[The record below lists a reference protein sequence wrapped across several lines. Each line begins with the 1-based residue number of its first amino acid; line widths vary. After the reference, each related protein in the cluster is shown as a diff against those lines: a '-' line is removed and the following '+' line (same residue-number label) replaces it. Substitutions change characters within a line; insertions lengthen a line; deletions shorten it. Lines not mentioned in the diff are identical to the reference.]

1 MPWSWA
7 QRSLIERRQRFR
19 TSGERGSA
27 TAELILLTLL
37 LFVLALFAVAAGRLV
52 TARLEVNNAAHQA
65 ARAASIARTPA
76 AAGAAARSAADG
88 ALAAKRVTCASR
100 QVNVG
105 LGSFRPGGSVTVT
118 VTCRVKLSDVA
129 LVHIPGNT
137 ALSSS
142 FVAPIDYWRSR

>member
-1 MPWSWA
+1 MAEPRA
-7 QRSLIERRQRFR
+7 ARLER
-19 TSGERGSA
+19 ERGSA
-27 TAELILLTLL
+27 TAELIMLTLL

-65 ARAASIARTPA
+65 ARAASIVRTPA
-76 AAGAAARSAADG
+76 AAGAAARAAADG

-142 FVAPIDYWRSR
+142 FVVPIDYWRSR

>member
-1 MPWSWA
+1 MAEPRA
-7 QRSLIERRQRFR
+7 APLER
-19 TSGERGSA
+19 ERGSA
-27 TAELILLTLL
+27 TAELITLTLL

-65 ARAASIARTPA
+65 ARAASVARTPA

-88 ALAAKRVTCASR
+88 ALAAKRVICASR

-105 LGSFRPGGSVTVT
+105 LSSFRPGGSVTVT
-118 VTCRVKLSDVA
+118 VTCQVKLSDVA